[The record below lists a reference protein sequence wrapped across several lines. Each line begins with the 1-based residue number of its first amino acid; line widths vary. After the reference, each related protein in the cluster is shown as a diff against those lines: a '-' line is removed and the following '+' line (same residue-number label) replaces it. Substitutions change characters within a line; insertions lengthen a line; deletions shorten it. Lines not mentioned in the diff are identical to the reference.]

1 MIYEVYDIFITNL
14 HDFIHFGFHFEH

>member
-14 HDFIHFGFHFEH
+14 HDFIHFGFHFVH